1 MYLATVHSFYVAGG
15 VLAAWAV
22 LVSLI
27 GVTSPN
33 FPGSKATARV
43 VSAISVLL
51 VVAAIATAIYDAST
65 ESEDGEGAPD
75 SAAFILPF

>member
-1 MYLATVHSFYVAGG
+1 MYLATVHSFYIAGG

-27 GVTSPN
+27 GVKSPN
-33 FPGSKATARV
+33 FPGSKATARA
-43 VSAISVLL
+43 VSAISLIL
-51 VVAAIATAIYDAST
+51 VAAAIGTAIYDAAT
-65 ESEDGEGAPD
+65 ESEDGEGPPD